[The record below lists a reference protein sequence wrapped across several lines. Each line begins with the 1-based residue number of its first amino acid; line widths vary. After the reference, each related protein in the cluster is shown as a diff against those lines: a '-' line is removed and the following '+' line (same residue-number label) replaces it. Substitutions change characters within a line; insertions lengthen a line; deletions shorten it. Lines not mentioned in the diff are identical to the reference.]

1 VRGGSEGVVRLLPGR
16 EKSSRQGHP
25 WIFSGAVASVAGDP
39 AAGDVVRVEDA
50 GAAFL
55 GRGFYSPQ
63 ARIRVRILES
73 REDAAVDEGWWCS
86 RLREAIARRGEL
98 LADPAGACRLVFSEA
113 DRLPGLVVDRYAR
126 HLALQVHTPGAE
138 RMRAATLALLREL
151 LAPAAI
157 LDRSEPGHRALEG
170 LEPAPPAG
178 AEAAPAAVEVLGALP
193 PVATIT
199 GYHITPFVGIIPY
212 PYDFHPSPR
221 EVKRLLD
228 LPVDEFYPPERWRS
242 GPYVF
247 QGRTTRVCYWQN
259 GQEVVWGA
267 TARILLNLLA
277 HLGVHPIPGDR
288 DATCLD

>member
-1 VRGGSEGVVRLLPGR
+1 M
-16 EKSSRQGHP
+16 
-25 WIFSGAVASVAGDP
+25 VASILARLKDHLPLSPDP
-39 AAGDVVRVEDA
+39 PAPAPDLV
-50 GAAFL
+50 
-55 GRGFYSPQ
+55 
-63 ARIRVRILES
+63 
-73 REDAAVDEGWWCS
+73 
-86 RLREAIARRGEL
+86 
-98 LADPAGACRLVFSEA
+98 PAGVLVPLFVQAE
-113 DRLPGLVVDRYAR
+113 
-126 HLALQVHTPGAE
+126 ALQVLFTQRTLTVKDHRGQIAFPGGVRDPEDAHLL
-138 RMRAATLALLREL
+138 ATALRETEEE
-151 LAPAAI
+151 I
-157 LDRSEPGHRALEG
+157 G
-170 LEPAPPAG
+170 L
-178 AEAAPAAVEVLGALP
+178 APAAVEVLGTLP

-199 GYHITPFVGIIPY
+199 GYHITPFVGLIPH

-221 EVKRLLD
+221 EVKRLLA